1 MIARFGSAT
10 APPSKLGTP
19 TGGWETPSRS
29 ASASLPLL
37 SFVHHGRGCG
47 AYRGRFAPLLPLD
60 QELRSVD
67 HLDPLRSTPTLY
79 QRRGEG
85 GRFLLSEFLPFV
97 HLSLRYQF
105 SSLTSTGS
113 SLYQGTLRSPRTPRP
128 SLYTLPTGG
137 GAEEEPP
144 LSLVLSIFYTPLA
157 RLFGALISYAGP
169 LYINL
174 LGAPRGFRYF
184 RVH

>member
-128 SLYTLPTGG
+128 GAPSLDHPHPLPLSTLPTGG
-137 GAEEEPP
+137 GGGGGVLFPP
-144 LSLVLSIFYTPLA
+144 ICQALLRVIKGHFVRRSYVL
-157 RLFGALISYAGP
+157 
-169 LYINL
+169 
-174 LGAPRGFRYF
+174 
-184 RVH
+184 